1 MFLGPV
7 LRFGRL
13 FNVVSLALLA
23 GCSGSSLLN
32 QNPIS
37 QAKPAGLPESFKNK
51 CDAAKGQ
58 LRPLVVE
65 WTAPDRAAL
74 EAQARQGMLVV
85 KYMGCEFEV
94 LRRCKAPNRFGYK
107 YTSITPKDEVVT
119 MSNAEQLYAS
129 IPVYAAKFEGK
140 LAASGELNAAMTIVG
155 EYGAA
160 GEPPSTDQLEGECT
174 GATHVVTALTV
185 GAFSFFAGSAK
196 SAGVSASVMGAGM
209 GAGKDSKAETLSR
222 DGDPKSC
229 ATSTRGDPAPPE
241 GCGALLR
248 IEMAKLLAAGE
259 GIPECKPGTK
269 LVGKKCMPIEKPSE
283 LSPDDQTFQDEKRG
297 FGWSTRC
304 YNHLRAGALPYARA
318 ACQKAIESDPEPST
332 KAMALFNWALV
343 EEATGDPVGACQKLS
358 QSLAVRESSAVKK
371 KADELKCRELM
382 KP

>member
-1 MFLGPV
+1 LVAMRN
-7 LRFGRL
+7 LR
-13 FNVVSLALLA
+13 VTSVCCLALLA

-37 QAKPAGLPESFKNK
+37 QAKPAGLPAAFKSK

-65 WTAPDRAAL
+65 WAAPDRAAL
-74 EAQARQGMLVV
+74 EAQARQGILVV

-94 LRRCKAPNRFGYK
+94 LRRCKAPDRFSYK
-107 YTSITPKDEVVT
+107 YTAITPKDEVVT

-160 GEPPSTDQLEGECT
+160 GEPPASDQLQGECA

-196 SAGVSASVMGAGM
+196 SAGVSASVMGAGL
-209 GAGKDSKAETLSR
+209 GAGKDSKTETLSR
-222 DGDPKSC
+222 DGDTKSC
-229 ATSTRGDPAPPE
+229 AASKRGDPTPPE

-259 GIPECKPGTK
+259 GIPECKPGTR
-269 LVGKKCMPIEKPSE
+269 LVGKKCLPIEKPSE

-318 ACQKAIESDPEPST
+318 ACQKAIESDPEPAT

-358 QSLAVRESSAVKK
+358 QSLAVRESAAVKK
-371 KADELKCRELM
+371 KTDELKCRELM